1 LAQDRI
7 DSLLRKVPVSRRKAV
22 KVLLIGSFVV
32 PVVASFPMDGR
43 FAISSAM
50 AQQAGAS

>member
-1 LAQDRI
+1 MAQDRI
-7 DSLLRKVPVSRRKAV
+7 DSVLRKVPVSRRKAI
-22 KVLLIGSFVV
+22 KALLIGSFVA

-50 AQQAGAS
+50 AEQAGAS